1 MWESASSLLS
11 AAMLDSPALDNLNL
25 QVILL
30 KVWALHDYSILRC
43 TSFAMQHQI
52 DTIAWDSCAALQAF
66 KNSAAL
72 GWGSSTWIQTVRQTC
87 QILPNIY
94 WFYCRSKHGT
104 NLGQRQ
110 TSESQT
116 LGRSAVI
123 TDLDTGNVSSS
134 HGSKCFASAFH
145 YYHLLSSTARVVYR
159 LHQTDPPYNPRTPK
173 DQHMNMWQA
182 HCKLRR
188 EKIKNNLCG
197 WKPRALQ
204 IVCFFE
210 WKRSTGK
217 IRKAS
222 LAEGHM

>member
-1 MWESASSLLS
+1 MYFVRYATSNWHNRLRLVRGTAGLQKLRSAWLRVI
-11 AAMLDSPALDNLNL
+11 NLNP
-25 QVILL
+25 
-30 KVWALHDYSILRC
+30 
-43 TSFAMQHQI
+43 
-52 DTIAWDSCAALQAF
+52 
-66 KNSAAL
+66 
-72 GWGSSTWIQTVRQTC
+72 QTVRQTC

-188 EKIKNNLCG
+188 EKIKNNMCG

>member
-1 MWESASSLLS
+1 MEGRGFADTRVSPQHKENEFTGKLALKHVGECLESAFGSNAGLTSTWQPKFAGDS
-11 AAMLDSPALDNLNL
+11 AESVSPAR
-25 QVILL
+25 LL
-30 KVWALHDYSILRC
+30 YILRC

-72 GWGSSTWIQTVRQTC
+72 GWGSSTWFQTVRQTC

-123 TDLDTGNVSSS
+123 TDLDIGNVSSS
-134 HGSKCFASAFH
+134 RGSKCFASAFH
-145 YYHLLSSTARVVYR
+145 Y
-159 LHQTDPPYNPRTPK
+159 
-173 DQHMNMWQA
+173 
-182 HCKLRR
+182 
-188 EKIKNNLCG
+188 
-197 WKPRALQ
+197 
-204 IVCFFE
+204 
-210 WKRSTGK
+210 
-217 IRKAS
+217 
-222 LAEGHM
+222 